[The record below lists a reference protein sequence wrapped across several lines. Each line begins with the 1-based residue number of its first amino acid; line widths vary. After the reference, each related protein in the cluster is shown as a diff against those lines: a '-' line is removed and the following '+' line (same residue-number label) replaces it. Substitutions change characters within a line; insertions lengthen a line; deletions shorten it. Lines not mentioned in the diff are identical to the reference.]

1 MLGSGR
7 LRGLSASLA
16 MAVAGLGAVA
26 VAGTSHLSDS
36 LNVRRFFPVTTRS
49 RFDDSPHPDTRYRKH
64 KPVSGF
70 AAVKRAAKKSRNIK
84 RNRLAHR

>member
-16 MAVAGLGAVA
+16 VALAGLGAVA
-26 VAGTSHLSDS
+26 AAGTSHLSNS
-36 LNVRRFFPVTTRS
+36 LNVRRFFPVTEPGVLRAPTG
-49 RFDDSPHPDTRYRKH
+49 TRYRKH